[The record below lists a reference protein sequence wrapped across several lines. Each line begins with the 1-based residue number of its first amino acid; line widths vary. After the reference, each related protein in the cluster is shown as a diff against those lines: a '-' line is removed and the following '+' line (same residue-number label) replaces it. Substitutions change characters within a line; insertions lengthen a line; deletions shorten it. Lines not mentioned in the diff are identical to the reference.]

1 MLVSTGK
8 FPVTPERILGEGRRP
23 ADDPKARRP
32 DVDVSRARIAC
43 CTSGIPM
50 ETDPGVAP
58 MGLLRVFLCTQINKK
73 KEHTMKA
80 QKQIISY
87 RRRCNLIGQ
96 GTGLSHYILL
106 TPSAETTAKDNTK

>member
-1 MLVSTGK
+1 
-8 FPVTPERILGEGRRP
+8 
-23 ADDPKARRP
+23 
-32 DVDVSRARIAC
+32 
-43 CTSGIPM
+43 M
-50 ETDPGVAP
+50 ETEPGVAP
-58 MGLLRVFLCTQINKK
+58 QGVAPGFFMHTDQQK

-106 TPSAETTAKDNTK
+106 TPSAETTAKDTGK